1 MIPKILLQSAGAGG
15 KARGTFPD
23 LAPLAKQCFLNTIE
37 TTVTQLE
44 DGSYFVITGDIPA
57 MWLRDSAAQL
67 RPYVKYAKEDKDL
80 QAILKSVLQKYA
92 FYVNLD
98 PYSNAF
104 NRAPQQGF
112 SEHDFSNFQ
121 SGWIWERKYEVDSLC
136 APLYLAHQYY
146 EATGDASIFTE
157 EFRLMIHR
165 IADTFSTEQR
175 HERSPLLVCAG
186 AVPAQR
192 HAAHGGPRPPGERH
206 RHDLVRLPP
215 SDDACKFGYLIP
227 SNMMAVVAL
236 GYAAELLQAGYADKV
251 LEERC
256 RSLAEEIR
264 DGIETYGV
272 YDHPKY
278 GRIYATRPTALAT
291 TT

>member
-1 MIPKILLQSAGAGG
+1 
-15 KARGTFPD
+15 
-23 LAPLAKQCFLNTIE
+23 
-37 TTVTQLE
+37 
-44 DGSYFVITGDIPA
+44 

-146 EATGDASIFTE
+146 EATEDAPS
-157 EFRLMIHR
+157 
-165 IADTFSTEQR
+165 SP
-175 HERSPLLVCAG
+175 RSSG
-186 AVPAQR
+186 
-192 HAAHGGPRPPGERH
+192 
-206 RHDLVRLPP
+206 
-215 SDDACKFGYLIP
+215 
-227 SNMMAVVAL
+227 
-236 GYAAELLQAGYADKV
+236 
-251 LEERC
+251 
-256 RSLAEEIR
+256 
-264 DGIETYGV
+264 
-272 YDHPKY
+272 
-278 GRIYATRPTALAT
+278 
-291 TT
+291 